1 MYGTPSW
8 TFPNTTTRSHLQGWA
23 KEPMRDAT
31 LEYRL
36 SVYHAKPADTGLY
49 ICSTPNNQTHG
60 VSLAVREVGTHRN
73 TRGTLYTCLAR

>member
-1 MYGTPSW
+1 MIHPANMW
-8 TFPNTTTRSHLQGWA
+8 AVQGWA
-23 KEPMRDAT
+23 QDPSRDAT

-73 TRGTLYTCLAR
+73 TRGTLYTYLAR